1 MRINRFHIIIGFIA
15 ALGLNQAGLRAQLVQ
30 KDDPNLK
37 GIDVIEHTGETIPL
51 DLNFTNSDGKSVV
64 LGDFFWEGKP
74 VLLTLAY
81 YECPMLCTFVLNG
94 LSKGLADLELTPGED
109 FQVITIS
116 IDPKETADLAALKKK
131 NQTGAVGKAF
141 PEDGWVF
148 LVGPGEN
155 SRKLADALGFQ
166 YYYDEERDEYAH
178 PAVSF
183 VLSDKGMITRYLYGI
198 EFREKDLRLALL
210 EASEGKIGD
219 AFDRIL
225 LYCYHYDPDAGGYVI
240 FAGNVMRIGGVI
252 TLILLISLLGI
263 FWRREVRKKT
273 LGVR

>member
-1 MRINRFHIIIGFIA
+1 M
-15 ALGLNQAGLRAQLVQ
+15 
-30 KDDPNLK
+30 
-37 GIDVIEHTGETIPL
+37 
-51 DLNFTNSDGKSVV
+51 
-64 LGDFFWEGKP
+64 
-74 VLLTLAY
+74 
-81 YECPMLCTFVLNG
+81 
-94 LSKGLADLELTPGED
+94 
-109 FQVITIS
+109 
-116 IDPKETADLAALKKK
+116 
-131 NQTGAVGKAF
+131 GKAF